1 MVMMIWLFKKSRK
14 SVDNRL
20 GFTLAEL
27 IISVGTLAVV
37 GILTIQF
44 FLSAKDINLRS
55 SELDHS
61 VYLTNTIIESIK
73 ADLWDRYP
81 LDAIDSNTIKTEDHS
96 FEGKIFFDKDWKVVN
111 ATHHMAL
118 FEASLVLSGQPNA
131 LGDRALYDITLKI
144 KRINPYFRGK
154 ESQPVIYETATKVHI
169 KTLKEGQLP

>member
-1 MVMMIWLFKKSRK
+1 MLWFLKKSKK
-14 SVDNRL
+14 SIDNSF

-27 IISVGTLAVV
+27 IISVGTLAIV

-81 LDAIDSNTIKTEDHS
+81 LDAISPNTIKTDNQS
-96 FEGKIFFDKDWKVVN
+96 FEGYIFFDKDWQITSAN
-111 ATHHMAL
+111 HSRAL
-118 FEASLVLSGQPNA
+118 FEASIFLNGQANE
-131 LGDRALYDITLKI
+131 LGDRTLYDVRIEIRRI
-144 KRINPYFRGK
+144 KPYFRGK
-154 ESQPVIYETATKVHI
+154 ESKPVLYATDTKIYIE
-169 KTLKEGQLP
+169 TLKED

>member
-1 MVMMIWLFKKSRK
+1 MISFYKKSKK
-14 SVDNRL
+14 SIDNRL

-27 IISVGTLAVV
+27 IISVGTLAIV

-81 LDAIDSNTIKTEDHS
+81 LDAIDANTVKTENHS
-96 FEGKIFFDKDWKVVN
+96 FEGKIFFDKEWKVIN
-111 ATHHMAL
+111 ASNSMAL
-118 FEASLVLSGQPNA
+118 FEASILLSGQPNA
-131 LGDRALYDITLKI
+131 LGDRTLYDVVLEI
-144 KRINPYFRGK
+144 KRIKPYFRGK
-154 ESQPVIYETATKVHI
+154 ESQPVLYATATKI
-169 KTLKEGQLP
+169 YIETLEEGQLP